1 MCESVKVSCP
11 YSRNLRSRYESAKDQ
26 LGKGRK
32 MFENVM
38 KPVAD
43 TPDGWQ
49 YTGFVAFPEID
60 NRTELNQYLKLGE
73 EDLMVT

>member
-1 MCESVKVSCP
+1 
-11 YSRNLRSRYESAKDQ
+11 
-26 LGKGRK
+26 